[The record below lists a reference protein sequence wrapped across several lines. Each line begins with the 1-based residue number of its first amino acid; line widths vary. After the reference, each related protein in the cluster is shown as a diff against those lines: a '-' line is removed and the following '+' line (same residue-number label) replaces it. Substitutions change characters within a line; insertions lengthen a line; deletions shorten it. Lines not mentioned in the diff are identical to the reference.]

1 MPAFCLGLI
10 ADIQPDSEFVVS
22 HCNESVK
29 SWGLPIFFVPPL
41 PGMLIVTMVQTFP
54 AKNTATFAIPWTS
67 HVEQLT
73 VGMFAA
79 KLQTLQLIESGE
91 VM

>member
-22 HCNESVK
+22 TATSLWRAEDFQ
-29 SWGLPIFFVPPL
+29 FFFAPPM
-41 PGMLIVTMVQTFP
+41 PGMLIVTMAQTFP
-54 AKNTATFAIPWTS
+54 AKNTATFAILWTS

-79 KLQTLQLIESGE
+79 KLQTLQLIKSGE